1 MTSAYPDPVSTLPF
15 VQRYL
20 PLVLAADGSDFLH
33 WSFAR
38 VLSRLA
44 ERMLTPETVL
54 AKAYPPA
61 EVATLWVALQE
72 LHQRLRLDDPF
83 QYPEA
88 AADWGCA
95 QAHLRRVMPLVERQ
109 LALAAERY

>member
-1 MTSAYPDPVSTLPF
+1 MFSIHSDPSSSLPF
-15 VQRYL
+15 VHRYL

-44 ERMLTPETVL
+44 ERTLPCETVL
-54 AKAYPPA
+54 AQAYPPA
-61 EVATLWVALQE
+61 EAAMLCEALRE

-83 QYPEA
+83 PCPGA
-88 AADWGCA
+88 SADWGCA
-95 QAHLRRVMPLVERQ
+95 QAHLRCVMPLVEQQ
-109 LALAAERY
+109 LALAAAQG

>member
-1 MTSAYPDPVSTLPF
+1 MISAYFDPTSSLPF
-15 VQRYL
+15 VHRYL

-44 ERMLTPETVL
+44 ECTLPCEAAL
-54 AKAYPPA
+54 AQAYPPA
-61 EVATLWVALQE
+61 EAAILWDALRE

-83 QYPEA
+83 PGAGA

-95 QAHLRRVMPLVERQ
+95 QAHLRRVMPLVEQQ
-109 LALAAERY
+109 LALATVR

>member
-1 MTSAYPDPVSTLPF
+1 MLSFYSDLSSPLRF
-15 VQRYL
+15 LRRYL

-44 ERMLTPETVL
+44 ERTLTSEDVL
-54 AKAYPPA
+54 AQDYSPA
-61 EVATLWVALQE
+61 EAATLWVALQE

-88 AADWGCA
+88 AADWTCA
-95 QAHLRRVMPLVERQ
+95 QAHLRRVMPLVEQQ
-109 LALAAERY
+109 LALASAQG